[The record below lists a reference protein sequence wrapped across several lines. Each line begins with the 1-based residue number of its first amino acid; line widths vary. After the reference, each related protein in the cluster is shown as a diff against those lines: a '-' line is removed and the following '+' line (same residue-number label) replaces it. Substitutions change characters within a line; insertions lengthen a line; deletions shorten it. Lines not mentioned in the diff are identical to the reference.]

1 VQIEWFTGPVGAD
14 HTSVEVLQAVQASW
28 LMPGVLL
35 LAAEREAQMPIAKP
49 HHQRQCS
56 PAFTDSVLMPL
67 AQDQMQVLR

>member
-1 VQIEWFTGPVGAD
+1 VLYRLVDLGRTAVPQFDGEEGLDAGVQ
-14 HTSVEVLQAVQASW
+14 
-28 LMPGVLL
+28 LL